1 MMQRAALQGRCK
13 KKRGYTDTINKALE
27 AETAW
32 WKINVIKEIFK
43 ETSDQPERIDTEK
56 HSV

>member
-32 WKINVIKEIFK
+32 
-43 ETSDQPERIDTEK
+43 
-56 HSV
+56 